1 MLDSIGSS
9 GIGDVQVFTTE
20 NRGHSAE
27 EMADMALNKIML
39 VSEDAPPVI
48 REQALAYKDRLKDI
62 LIFYMNRMAQSER
75 TTIWAL
81 MKKQGH
87 ADIAEIIRRLYWLL
101 EHLLFVAVLKNKH
114 WLECT
119 FGPRTVEEIRVLFL
133 LTRLR

>member
-1 MLDSIGSS
+1 MFDVSGNSEIGE
-9 GIGDVQVFTTE
+9 VAVFTSTD
-20 NRGHSAE
+20 RGHSPE
-27 EMADMALNKIML
+27 EMAEMALNKIML

-87 ADIAEIIRRLYWLL
+87 EDIAEIIRRL
-101 EHLLFVAVLKNKH
+101 
-114 WLECT
+114 
-119 FGPRTVEEIRVLFL
+119 
-133 LTRLR
+133 

>member
-1 MLDSIGSS
+1 MFDASGNSEIGE
-9 GIGDVQVFTTE
+9 VAVFTSTD
-20 NRGHSAE
+20 RGHSPE
-27 EMADMALNKIML
+27 EMAEMALNKIML

-87 ADIAEIIRRLYWLL
+87 DDIAEIIRRL
-101 EHLLFVAVLKNKH
+101 
-114 WLECT
+114 
-119 FGPRTVEEIRVLFL
+119 
-133 LTRLR
+133 